1 MDTVVRAFILCSE
14 QEAQTRAPDESPCL
28 CCSRPS
34 TLLRK
39 RHLSQFQ
46 RNRSHCTFL
55 KTHLS
60 LLPCHG
66 AERKADYLCLTC
78 IISSDSVDRRF
89 QVRGLDCFA
98 YHGISAAW
106 HSAWNLA
113 GDQWM
118 LVEEMK
124 VIEKNE
130 TWKCEL
136 HSPKLPKLH
145 KWAGVP
151 IQVWLISVCSF
162 THCYKWICGSQMCCI
177 SKVETT

>member
-1 MDTVVRAFILCSE
+1 MLEGWLFSVFLHSHPVVMVIRDRSPTPALQLPLFFPCITGPCLFGISIKCHYVVLSVQGYLSHFLRMDTVVRAFILCSE
-14 QEAQTRAPDESPCL
+14 QEAQTRAPDESPGL

-60 LLPCHG
+60 LLPCRG
-66 AERKADYLCLTC
+66 AERKADYLCLTS

-113 GDQWM
+113 GDQ
-118 LVEEMK
+118 
-124 VIEKNE
+124 
-130 TWKCEL
+130 
-136 HSPKLPKLH
+136 
-145 KWAGVP
+145 
-151 IQVWLISVCSF
+151 
-162 THCYKWICGSQMCCI
+162 
-177 SKVETT
+177 